1 MMESVYL
8 GRRVLVEGHQEPMC
22 LPPGGGTVALQQEH
36 PDELG
41 DAGGAGRCPGGQAEA
56 G

>member
-22 LPPGGGTVALQQEH
+22 LPPGGFAVALQKEQLVEFG
-36 PDELG
+36 E
-41 DAGGAGRCPGGQAEA
+41 AGAAGRCPGGQAEA